1 MKFKLIYCLFFLL
14 AVSAHSQE
22 EPKPASLNIEGQIA
36 VTTNGKAAF
45 INVGGP
51 AIKFSFKHF
60 AFAVNFMPSMRVEEH
75 NKTITFTPLLGTG
88 LQFYFLKHKRFIIS
102 LPCYYYAAKNTWVG
116 TAGIGYVLTKPKK

>member
-1 MKFKLIYCLFFLL
+1 MCFLF
-14 AVSAHSQE
+14 AVLAHSQE
-22 EPKPASLNIEGQIA
+22 EPKQASLNIDGQIA

-60 AFAVNFMPSMRVEEH
+60 AVAVNFMPSMRIEEH
-75 NKTITFTPLLGTG
+75 NKTIALTPLLGAG

-102 LPCYYYAAKNTWVG
+102 LPCYYYAAKNSWVG
-116 TAGIGYVLTKPKK
+116 TAGIGYILTKPKK